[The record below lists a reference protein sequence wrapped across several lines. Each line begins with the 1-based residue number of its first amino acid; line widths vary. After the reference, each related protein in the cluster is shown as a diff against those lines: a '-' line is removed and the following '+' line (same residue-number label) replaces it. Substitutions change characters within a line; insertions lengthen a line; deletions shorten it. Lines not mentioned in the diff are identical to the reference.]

1 MILTA
6 AMMAAADANA
16 GHVISRRYT
25 VSHDGDNF
33 VKYQMALAAVCHS
46 LIIVQAPDQ
55 IAGQQKLLKHE
66 T

>member
-1 MILTA
+1 
-6 AMMAAADANA
+6 MMAAADANANA

-33 VKYQMALAAVCHS
+33 VKYQMALAAVCHPS
-46 LIIVQAPDQ
+46 IVVQTPDQ